1 MQRRMSLLALED
13 RLVPAANY
21 ILTNEH
27 ADLQVNY
34 AAGAWSTFV
43 RDHDLG
49 VDFPAESSLQY
60 VNTAFAGSIRPAGST
75 FDFLGVP
82 AGATYFRLPNLQNP
96 NLLYHGIGAEDVA
109 PGTFGV
115 YDPALESKG
124 RQAGA
129 GRWTRLQ
136 LTQFSGPG
144 TFSLFRNG
152 DAGPVRFVSTFQDNI
167 SNPEADG
174 VDYTDG
180 LGPDDAFWVLE
191 GSHVH
196 LNFAFSAVGRYEL
209 TFRPSAII
217 GGSLS
222 VGPAFKFIYSVQNV
236 GQLGF
241 QATSY
246 TANEAAGNASISVV
260 RTGGSDGAVSVDYA
274 TTIAGTATPDVDF
287 TAVTGTLTFNDLETT
302 KTFTIPLLNDG
313 NAESAETV
321 GLLLSNF
328 RPWDKPGGGTEDPPI
343 EGISSTATLTIQ
355 DDDSTPPVTVTG
367 VSVNAGSV
375 QRSRVTSVSVA
386 FDQHIAPAN
395 SAFRLQRQSDS
406 AVVGLSVSLDNS
418 GPGTVAT
425 LTFGGAVSEFGSL
438 LDGRYTLT
446 VFAAQIPGLAA
457 DYTLIGTPTGG
468 PKLYRL
474 FGDADADG
482 QVTNGDFLAFRLAF
496 LSGSPTFDVDG
507 SGQVSN
513 ADFLRFRLNFLATV

>member
-1 MQRRMSLLALED
+1 MHRRLRIESLDD
-13 RLVPAANY
+13 RIVPTANY

-27 ADLQVNY
+27 ADLAVDY
-34 AAGAWSTFV
+34 FGGAWSMSV
-43 RDHDLG
+43 YNDDLATG
-49 VDFPAESSLQY
+49 YPAEGSVQY
-60 VNTAFAGSIRPAGST
+60 VNTAYAQDIRPAGSAY
-75 FDFLGVP
+75 DFIGVP
-82 AGATYFRLPNLQNP
+82 AGSPYYRLPQFQNP
-96 NLLYHGIGAEDVA
+96 NLLYHAFAAEDIA
-109 PGTFGV
+109 PGTV
-115 YDPALESKG
+115 DSYDPSVESKG
-124 RQAGA
+124 RQSGA
-129 GRWTRLQ
+129 GRWIKVQ

-144 TFSLFRNG
+144 TFSISRYG
-152 DAGPVRFVSTFQDNI
+152 PIDPVRFMSTYQDNI
-167 SNPEADG
+167 VNPEPSG

-180 LGPDDAFWVLE
+180 VSADDAFWMLE
-191 GSHVH
+191 GSHNH
-196 LNFAFSAVGRYEL
+196 LTFAFSAVGRYEL
-209 TFRPSAII
+209 TFRPSAYI
-217 GGSLS
+217 GGALS
-222 VGPAFKFIYSVQNV
+222 VGPAFKFVYSVQNV

-246 TANEAAGNASISVV
+246 TANEAAGNASITVV

-287 TAVTGTLTFNDLETT
+287 TPVTGTLTFNDLETT

-343 EGISSTATLTIQ
+343 EGTSSTATLTIQ

-367 VSVNAGSV
+367 VTVNAGSV

-386 FDQHIAPAN
+386 FDHHVTPAIN
-395 SAFRLQRQSDS
+395 AFRLQRQSDS
-406 AVVGLSVSLDNS
+406 AVVGLTVSLDNS

-446 VFAAQIPGLAA
+446 VFAAQTPGLAA